1 MAKTKQEKEDAKRER
16 EYEKKHKRKYR
27 LTPGDIVFYIFNY
40 LFFTLFTITCIF
52 PFCALPWQMTSLI
65 ITAHRMLSHRMLPAC
80 THTICSLRRS
90 LSHRKNR
97 NADPGPF

>member
-52 PFCALPWQMTSLI
+52 
-65 ITAHRMLSHRMLPAC
+65 
-80 THTICSLRRS
+80 S
-90 LSHRKNR
+90 LSIIRRIAFRSVISNSATSVKT
-97 NADPGPF
+97 